1 MKRFFFWLLTLLS
14 VCSLLLVVTN
24 IALFNENR
32 TLQQDVRERQ
42 KYVSDSM
49 RLNQLNSQ
57 LIQLAAQTAASTGDT
72 ELRSLLSDNGIT
84 YEVQQQPAPAAAPS
98 AAQPLSEG
106 TGDE

>member
-14 VCSLLLVVTN
+14 VCSLLLVLTN

-32 TLQQDVRERQ
+32 TLGQEVRERQ
-42 KYVSDSM
+42 KYISDSM

-72 ELRSLLSDNGIT
+72 QLRSLLSDNGIT
-84 YEVQQQPAPAAAPS
+84 FEVQQTAPEAAAPAAEVAEEVPN
-98 AAQPLSEG
+98 E
-106 TGDE
+106 

>member
-42 KYVSDSM
+42 KYISDSM

-84 YEVQQQPAPAAAPS
+84 YQVQQQPAPAPAT
-98 AAQPLSEG
+98 QPVSEG
-106 TGDE
+106 TSDE